1 MNALRVITSE
11 IRQHDGLY
19 SLNDLHKASGGA
31 RKHQPSN
38 FMRVDTTVA
47 LMEEIKS
54 SDLRISPAKTLA
66 GCKGGTYVC
75 KELVYAYA
83 MWISPK
89 FHLAVIRAFDA
100 LQQAPTHPPAEP
112 PIAIPMMLG
121 GDAQRLAGQRFLV
134 AFSDEGHAATIP
146 VPPEALVMTPDQFA
160 DAIRHSD
167 SLIMT
172 TDTLFRLYEAINA
185 RLRMRFAAL
194 RWLEKTAITE
204 PPR

>member
-1 MNALRVITSE
+1 MNALRVLTSE

-19 SLNDLHKASGGA
+19 SLNDLHKVSGGA

-100 LQQAPTHPPAEP
+100 LQQPATQTDTPTHQRWMVYRDPLGQQHTVPISNDAYVLTLEQIVRGVGCYQDLPFRTAQLAE
-112 PIAIPMMLG
+112 IAESASRQLRS
-121 GDAQRLAGQRFLV
+121 ALAG
-134 AFSDEGHAATIP
+134 P
-146 VPPEALVMTPDQFA
+146 VRDR
-160 DAIRHSD
+160 IS
-167 SLIMT
+167 
-172 TDTLFRLYEAINA
+172 
-185 RLRMRFAAL
+185 
-194 RWLEKTAITE
+194 
-204 PPR
+204 